1 MNKKVLPLIALIFLS
16 SCGKSDIE
24 SCVEA
29 HLDAFDRGSRE
40 MSGEE
45 TRSDFKAR
53 LYLICGKMIGT
64 KNIEME

>member
-1 MNKKVLPLIALIFLS
+1 MSKTVIPLIVLMFLS

-29 HLDAFDRGSRE
+29 HLDAYDRGSRE

-45 TRSDFKAR
+45 TRPDFKAR
-53 LYLICGKMIGT
+53 LYLICGKVIGT